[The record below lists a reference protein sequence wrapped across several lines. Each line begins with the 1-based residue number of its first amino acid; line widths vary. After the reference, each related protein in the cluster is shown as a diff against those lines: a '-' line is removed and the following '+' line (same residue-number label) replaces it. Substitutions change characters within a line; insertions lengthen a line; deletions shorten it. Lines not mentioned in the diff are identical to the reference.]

1 MQITL
6 DNIGIIKNSTLTL
19 EGLTVITGKN
29 NSGKT
34 TVGKTLYSL
43 IDATSNLQ
51 RNARRDR
58 DTYIRKQLREL
69 ENVLNAFSYAPEPGV
84 EADYLSRFHALDDLL
99 SGAYNAKCPVPYPED
114 YAYELEKDLTA
125 VDSERMAELYGTT
138 EFVIRRDKE
147 TQKWV
152 KHEVPISEKFDRQ
165 RAVALDILS
174 SLFEELK
181 QDPHLTDYARE
192 RINQTLSL
200 EFSGQIQPVKAP
212 GVTSLVDLSDEESP
226 YYHFTLQNN
235 RIVKDGPVFF
245 NAPFQRAYLIDDP
258 YILDDPK
265 PARLYRMNAQE
276 FEGLVNTSNIS
287 THSQK
292 LLTKLR
298 FRSGPNPFEQMLL
311 DKSLEQ
317 IREQIEQV
325 ISGSFEFSPDGNYYV
340 ENGVKLRV
348 SNLAAGSKLFSILK
362 ILLEKGELD
371 ASTLLILDEPESHL
385 HPQWQNTFAEV
396 IVLLVKNLNMRVL
409 LTTHSSN
416 FMLALDAFMRK
427 HGINQRTNFY
437 QTRST
442 GDGFVEYECVNDDMG
457 RIYQDF
463 LQYLSEVKQL
473 RNLYMHGGG
482 DGQ

>member
-1 MQITL
+1 M
-6 DNIGIIKNSTLTL
+6 
-19 EGLTVITGKN
+19 
-29 NSGKT
+29 
-34 TVGKTLYSL
+34 
-43 IDATSNLQ
+43 
-51 RNARRDR
+51 
-58 DTYIRKQLREL
+58 
-69 ENVLNAFSYAPEPGV
+69 
-84 EADYLSRFHALDDLL
+84 
-99 SGAYNAKCPVPYPED
+99 
-114 YAYELEKDLTA
+114 
-125 VDSERMAELYGTT
+125 
-138 EFVIRRDKE
+138 
-147 TQKWV
+147 
-152 KHEVPISEKFDRQ
+152 
-165 RAVALDILS
+165 
-174 SLFEELK
+174 
-181 QDPHLTDYARE
+181 
-192 RINQTLSL
+192 
-200 EFSGQIQPVKAP
+200 
-212 GVTSLVDLSDEESP
+212 
-226 YYHFTLQNN
+226 
-235 RIVKDGPVFF
+235 
-245 NAPFQRAYLIDDP
+245 
-258 YILDDPK
+258 
-265 PARLYRMNAQE
+265 
-276 FEGLVNTSNIS
+276 
-287 THSQK
+287 
-292 LLTKLR
+292 
-298 FRSGPNPFEQMLL
+298 PFEQMLL

>member
-1 MQITL
+1 MC
-6 DNIGIIKNSTLTL
+6 KHS
-19 EGLTVITGKN
+19 
-29 NSGKT
+29 
-34 TVGKTLYSL
+34 
-43 IDATSNLQ
+43 
-51 RNARRDR
+51 
-58 DTYIRKQLREL
+58 
-69 ENVLNAFSYAPEPGV
+69 PE
-84 EADYLSRFHALDDLL
+84 E
-99 SGAYNAKCPVPYPED
+99 
-114 YAYELEKDLTA
+114 YAYELERELHA
-125 VDSERMAELYGTT
+125 VDSKKLAELYGTT
-138 EFVIRRDKE
+138 ESIFRRDE
-147 TQKWV
+147 GTRRWIV
-152 KHEVPISEKFDRQ
+152 HEVPISEKFDRQ
-165 RAVALDILS
+165 RAVALGILS

>member
-58 DTYIRKQLREL
+58 DTYIRKQIREL
-69 ENVLNAFSYAPEPGV
+69 ENVLNVFIYTREPGA
-84 EADYLSRFHALDDLL
+84 EEDYLSGFPALEGLL
-99 SGAYNAKCPVPYPED
+99 SNAYKVCKPSPEE
-114 YAYELEKDLTA
+114 YAYELERELHA
-125 VDSERMAELYGTT
+125 VDSKKLAELYGTT
-138 EFVIRRDKE
+138 ESIFRRDE
-147 TQKWV
+147 GTRRWIV
-152 KHEVPISEKFDRQ
+152 HEVPISEKFDRQ

-276 FEGLVNTSNIS
+276 FEGLVNMSNIS

-292 LLTKLR
+292 LLTELR

-457 RIYQDF
+457 RPAPT
-463 LQYLSEVKQL
+463 LMLSMWAYLVV
-473 RNLYMHGGG
+473 
-482 DGQ
+482 

>member
-69 ENVLNAFSYAPEPGV
+69 ENVLNVFIYTREPGA
-84 EADYLSRFHALDDLL
+84 EEDYLSGFPALEGLL
-99 SGAYNAKCPVPYPED
+99 SNAYKVCKPSPEE
-114 YAYELEKDLTA
+114 YAYELERELHA
-125 VDSERMAELYGTT
+125 VDSKKLAELYGTT
-138 EFVIRRDKE
+138 ESIFRRDE
-147 TQKWV
+147 GTRRWIV
-152 KHEVPISEKFDRQ
+152 HEVPISEKFDRQ
-165 RAVALDILS
+165 RAVALGILS

-276 FEGLVNTSNIS
+276 FEGLVNMSNIS

-292 LLTKLR
+292 LLTELR

>member
-69 ENVLNAFSYAPEPGV
+69 ENVLNVFIYTREPGA
-84 EADYLSRFHALDDLL
+84 EEDYLSGFPALEGLL
-99 SGAYNAKCPVPYPED
+99 SNAYKVCKPSPEE
-114 YAYELEKDLTA
+114 YAYELERELHA
-125 VDSERMAELYGTT
+125 VDSKKLAELYGTT
-138 EFVIRRDKE
+138 ESIFRRDE
-147 TQKWV
+147 GTRRWIV
-152 KHEVPISEKFDRQ
+152 HEVPISEKFDRQ

>member
-69 ENVLNAFSYAPEPGV
+69 ENVLNVFIYTREPGA
-84 EADYLSRFHALDDLL
+84 EEDYLSGFPALEGLL
-99 SGAYNAKCPVPYPED
+99 SNAYKVCKPSPEE
-114 YAYELEKDLTA
+114 YAYELERELHA
-125 VDSERMAELYGTT
+125 VDSKKLAELYGTT
-138 EFVIRRDKE
+138 ESIFRRDE
-147 TQKWV
+147 GTRRWIV
-152 KHEVPISEKFDRQ
+152 HEVPISEKFDRQ

-276 FEGLVNTSNIS
+276 FEGLVNMSNIS

-292 LLTKLR
+292 LLTELR

>member
-1 MQITL
+1 MQNTL
-6 DNIGIIKNSTLTL
+6 YNICIIKNSTLTL

-69 ENVLNAFSYAPEPGV
+69 ENVLNVFIYTREPGA
-84 EADYLSRFHALDDLL
+84 EEDYLSGFPALEGLL
-99 SGAYNAKCPVPYPED
+99 SNAYKVCKPSPEE
-114 YAYELEKDLTA
+114 YAYELERELHA
-125 VDSERMAELYGTT
+125 VDSKKLAELYGTT
-138 EFVIRRDKE
+138 ESIFRRDE
-147 TQKWV
+147 GTRRWIV
-152 KHEVPISEKFDRQ
+152 HEVPISEKFDRQ

-276 FEGLVNTSNIS
+276 FEGLVNMSNIS

-292 LLTKLR
+292 LLTELR

>member
-58 DTYIRKQLREL
+58 DTYIRKQIREL
-69 ENVLNAFSYAPEPGV
+69 ENVLNVFIYTREPGA
-84 EADYLSRFHALDDLL
+84 EEDYLSGFPALEGLL
-99 SGAYNAKCPVPYPED
+99 SNAYKVCKPSPEE
-114 YAYELEKDLTA
+114 YAYELERELHA
-125 VDSERMAELYGTT
+125 VDSKKLAELYGTT
-138 EFVIRRDKE
+138 ESIFRRDE
-147 TQKWV
+147 GTRRWIV
-152 KHEVPISEKFDRQ
+152 HEVPISEKFDRQ

-292 LLTKLR
+292 LLTELR

>member
-58 DTYIRKQLREL
+58 NTYIRKQLREL
-69 ENVLNAFSYAPEPGV
+69 ENVLNVFIYTREPGA
-84 EADYLSRFHALDDLL
+84 EEDYLSGFPALEGLL
-99 SGAYNAKCPVPYPED
+99 SNAYKVCKPSPEE
-114 YAYELEKDLTA
+114 YAYELERELHA
-125 VDSERMAELYGTT
+125 VDSKKLAELYGTT
-138 EFVIRRDKE
+138 ESIFRRDE
-147 TQKWV
+147 GTRRWIV
-152 KHEVPISEKFDRQ
+152 HEVPISEKFDRQ

-276 FEGLVNTSNIS
+276 FEGLVNMSNIS

-292 LLTKLR
+292 LLTELR

>member
-58 DTYIRKQLREL
+58 DTYIRKQIREL
-69 ENVLNAFSYAPEPGV
+69 ENVLNVFIYTREPGA
-84 EADYLSRFHALDDLL
+84 EEDYLSGFPALEGLL
-99 SGAYNAKCPVPYPED
+99 SNAYKVCKPSPEE
-114 YAYELEKDLTA
+114 YAYELERELHA
-125 VDSERMAELYGTT
+125 VDSKKLAELYGTT
-138 EFVIRRDKE
+138 ESIFRRDE
-147 TQKWV
+147 GTRRWIV
-152 KHEVPISEKFDRQ
+152 HEVPISEKFDRQ

-276 FEGLVNTSNIS
+276 FEGLVNTGNIS

-292 LLTKLR
+292 LLTELR

>member
-58 DTYIRKQLREL
+58 DTYIRKQIREL
-69 ENVLNAFSYAPEPGV
+69 ENVLNVFIYTREPGA
-84 EADYLSRFHALDDLL
+84 EEDYLSGFPALEGLL
-99 SGAYNAKCPVPYPED
+99 SNAYKVCKPSPEE
-114 YAYELEKDLTA
+114 YAYELERELHA
-125 VDSERMAELYGTT
+125 VDSKKLAELYGTT
-138 EFVIRRDKE
+138 ESIFRRDE
-147 TQKWV
+147 GTRRWIV
-152 KHEVPISEKFDRQ
+152 HEVPISEKFDRQ
-165 RAVALDILS
+165 RAVALGILS

>member
-58 DTYIRKQLREL
+58 DTYIRKQIREL
-69 ENVLNAFSYAPEPGV
+69 ENVLNVFIYTREPGA
-84 EADYLSRFHALDDLL
+84 EEDYLSGFPALEGLL
-99 SGAYNAKCPVPYPED
+99 SNAYKVCKPSPEE
-114 YAYELEKDLTA
+114 YAYELERELHA
-125 VDSERMAELYGTT
+125 VDSKKLAELYGTT
-138 EFVIRRDKE
+138 ESIFRRDE
-147 TQKWV
+147 GTRRWIV
-152 KHEVPISEKFDRQ
+152 HEVPISEKFDRQ

-276 FEGLVNTSNIS
+276 FEGLVNMSNIS

-292 LLTKLR
+292 LLTELR

>member
-1 MQITL
+1 MRCRFQ
-6 DNIGIIKNSTLTL
+6 KNLT
-19 EGLTVITGKN
+19 G
-29 NSGKT
+29 
-34 TVGKTLYSL
+34 
-43 IDATSNLQ
+43 
-51 RNARRDR
+51 
-58 DTYIRKQLREL
+58 
-69 ENVLNAFSYAPEPGV
+69 
-84 EADYLSRFHALDDLL
+84 
-99 SGAYNAKCPVPYPED
+99 
-114 YAYELEKDLTA
+114 
-125 VDSERMAELYGTT
+125 
-138 EFVIRRDKE
+138 
-147 TQKWV
+147 
-152 KHEVPISEKFDRQ
+152 
-165 RAVALDILS
+165 
-174 SLFEELK
+174 
-181 QDPHLTDYARE
+181 
-192 RINQTLSL
+192 
-200 EFSGQIQPVKAP
+200 
-212 GVTSLVDLSDEESP
+212 
-226 YYHFTLQNN
+226 
-235 RIVKDGPVFF
+235 
-245 NAPFQRAYLIDDP
+245 
-258 YILDDPK
+258 
-265 PARLYRMNAQE
+265 
-276 FEGLVNTSNIS
+276 
-287 THSQK
+287 
-292 LLTKLR
+292 
-298 FRSGPNPFEQMLL
+298 SGPNPFEQMLL

>member
-58 DTYIRKQLREL
+58 NTYIRKQLREL
-69 ENVLNAFSYAPEPGV
+69 ENVLNVFIYTREPGA
-84 EADYLSRFHALDDLL
+84 EEDYLSGFPALEGLL
-99 SGAYNAKCPVPYPED
+99 SNAYKVCKPSPEE
-114 YAYELEKDLTA
+114 YAYELERELHA
-125 VDSERMAELYGTT
+125 VDSKKLAELYGTT
-138 EFVIRRDKE
+138 ESIFRRDE
-147 TQKWV
+147 GTRRWIV
-152 KHEVPISEKFDRQ
+152 HEVPISEKFDRQ

-292 LLTKLR
+292 LLTVLR